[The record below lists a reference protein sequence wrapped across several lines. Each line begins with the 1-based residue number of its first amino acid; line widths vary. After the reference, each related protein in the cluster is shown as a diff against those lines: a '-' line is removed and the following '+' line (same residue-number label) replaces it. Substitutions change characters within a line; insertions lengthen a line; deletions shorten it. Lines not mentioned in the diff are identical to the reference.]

1 MRGSFDC
8 VWRECAPN
16 FAQDDD
22 EGQGIFSE
30 VVIGWGEA
38 GVYILHAACSQSRYD
53 RLRNG

>member
-38 GVYILHAACSQSRYD
+38 GVYILHAASQSRYD